1 MIKRFNKKY
10 SFLCIDKNNIDKVTK
25 FLSDN
30 NIDYIE
36 NYDIDTKI
44 IDILIDEYNLKF
56 SDDYPDVDYE
66 FFVELSNIIKNPEV
80 YFVSKENTIES
91 VLERYLKYRY
101 IRK

>member
-1 MIKRFNKKY
+1 MIKSFNKKY

-44 IDILIDEYNLKF
+44 IDILIGEYNLKF

-66 FFVELSNIIKNPEV
+66 FFVELSNTIKNPEV